1 MRLKIW
7 SGVIALSVIM
17 PVAAYAQGAATGA
30 AAGAVGGAVV
40 GGPVGAAVGAGVG
53 AIVGGISDA
62 NRPRFHDYVVR
73 EHITSYPY
81 AGQVVVGTELP
92 GTITYYDVP
101 AEYGVKNYRYTVV
114 NNTAV
119 LVDPRT
125 HRIVEIIG

>member
-1 MRLKIW
+1 
-7 SGVIALSVIM
+7 
-17 PVAAYAQGAATGA
+17 
-30 AAGAVGGAVV
+30 
-40 GGPVGAAVGAGVG
+40 
-53 AIVGGISDA
+53 
-62 NRPRFHDYVVR
+62 
-73 EHITSYPY
+73 
-81 AGQVVVGTELP
+81 VGTELP